1 MPSIVLLNSYPKI
14 RGNANDVIFLIF
26 CIILDSV
33 QVFWNITCSA
43 KNKKRG
49 IITHITSFLI
59 IKPKIKS
66 VDEIIEYNIFWL
78 SMNLLKNRKP
88 ANIKHT
94 EGALLKEVCEYAKKI
109 VARPSINASNK
120 DVVILYLK
128 AREIKKKVATER
140 DEKNGL

>member
-1 MPSIVLLNSYPKI
+1 
-14 RGNANDVIFLIF
+14 
-26 CIILDSV
+26 
-33 QVFWNITCSA
+33 
-43 KNKKRG
+43 
-49 IITHITSFLI
+49 
-59 IKPKIKS
+59 
-66 VDEIIEYNIFWL
+66 
-78 SMNLLKNRKP
+78 MNLLKNRKP
-88 ANIKHT
+88 ANIKNT